1 MDDTAAATSRTME
14 TMVRS
19 AGDDGFEELFVAE
32 FRRVARTVRHVVG
45 DDRVAEEI
53 AQDAFVQLYRHW
65 AKVARYDRP
74 DLWVRRVAIRGAQR
88 ERHRDWQR
96 PVLELRAVDPTTGT
110 APPGEPHDD
119 VLAAVRALPG
129 QQRAVVVLFYFE
141 DRPMPE
147 VAEIVGC
154 SVSTGWNHLHRARK
168 RLATLLDEDVT
179 DDVS

>member
-1 MDDTAAATSRTME
+1 MDDTVAAAAKTRGT
-14 TMVRS
+14 TVRG
-19 AGDDGFEELFVAE
+19 AGDGGFEELFVAE

-53 AQDAFVQLYRHW
+53 AQEAFVQLYRHW
-65 AKVARYDRP
+65 VKVSRYDRP
-74 DLWVRRVAIRGAQR
+74 DLWVRRVAIRRAQR

-96 PVLELRAVDPTTGT
+96 PVLELRAVDPTTVAT
-110 APPGEPHDD
+110 PGEPHDD
-119 VLAAVRALPG
+119 VLDAVRTLPG
-129 QQRAVVVLFYFE
+129 QQRAVVVLFYYE

-147 VAEIVGC
+147 IAQIVGC

>member
-1 MDDTAAATSRTME
+1 MRIGSLVLVLLPWLRTSVIDLRKSIGTLLLACCALYLSTIQAAFNALMRVTLR
-14 TMVRS
+14 
-19 AGDDGFEELFVAE
+19 LLAE
-32 FRRVARTVRHVVG
+32 G
-45 DDRVAEEI
+45 S
-53 AQDAFVQLYRHW
+53 
-65 AKVARYDRP
+65 
-74 DLWVRRVAIRGAQR
+74 G
-88 ERHRDWQR
+88 QR
-96 PVLELRAVDPTTGT
+96 PVLELRAADPTTGT